1 MQNEEGKAKVQGYW
15 QLPDRKVWII
25 RLSQELHPGTG
36 LEAIT
41 QAGSRKIP
49 NGKRFLQTLE
59 QALERAGTSRPG
71 DFQHLVGLDPEQ
83 PD

>member
-1 MQNEEGKAKVQGYW
+1 MQHGEGKAKVQGYW
-15 QLPDRKVWII
+15 QLPDGKVWII

-41 QAGSRKIP
+41 QAGSRKIL

-59 QALERAGTSRPG
+59 QGLERAGTSRPG
-71 DFQHLVGLDPEQ
+71 DLQHLIGLDPEQ
-83 PD
+83 PA